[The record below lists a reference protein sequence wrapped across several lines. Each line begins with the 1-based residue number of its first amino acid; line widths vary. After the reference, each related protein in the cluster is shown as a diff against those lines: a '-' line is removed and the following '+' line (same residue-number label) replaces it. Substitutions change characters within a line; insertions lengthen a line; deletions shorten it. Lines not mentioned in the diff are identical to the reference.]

1 MFGFN
6 SNRLKIKKFF
16 NQDLEPHEV
25 FLDLLARKQQE
36 RAGVSEKKME
46 VPLSKSILGIFYLCF
61 LLMVIVFFAKTF
73 QLQIIEGK
81 TLSNISEENRF
92 KVYSIQA
99 ERGVMYDNNG
109 IQMISNMP
117 AFNLIC
123 QKNNLPE
130 NSARR
135 KQVLY
140 EIARIVG
147 KDVETIEQQIQD
159 SDSSVVKIFENLPH
173 PLIIALETRLDN
185 LPGFEVVNNTA
196 REYKDGII
204 FSHVIGYKREG
215 GESAGL
221 ENFYNEILEQ
231 KVGKM
236 LAEKDAKGN
245 VISKK
250 IVFLPK
256 SGNSLGLYLDSELQK
271 KIYEALGTGVGKVG
285 STSGIGVA
293 IDPRNGGVLAIVS
306 LPGYDNNLFS
316 QTMSAEQW
324 QELSQDKTYPML
336 NRVISGTYPTGSTI
350 KPLIACAAL
359 EEKIISPNKKIH
371 CTGEIKI
378 ENKLWPEQEPEFW
391 RYRDWS
397 IHGYTDVRKAIA
409 ESCNVFF
416 YTMGGGY
423 KDFKGLGVERIK
435 QYLTLFGWG
444 KKTNID
450 LPGEKDGLVP
460 DPEWREE
467 HFTGASKI
475 WGRGHTYH
483 LSIGQGDVSAT
494 PLQLAMSS
502 ASIANNGI
510 LYEPR
515 IVEKI
520 INSDGNEQFT
530 DAKIIRQ
537 DFISKENLEVVRQG
551 MRQTVTGKNSPQ
563 ASAVLLNS
571 LPVKSAAKTG
581 TAQTGIKEQYHNWV
595 TVFAPY
601 ENPEI
606 VLVIMIEY
614 IEGDQVVVLPVAKE
628 ILNWYFGDK

>member
-1 MFGFN
+1 MLFN
-6 SNRLKIKKFF
+6 KLKIKKFF
-16 NQDLEPHEV
+16 NQDLEPQEV
-25 FLDLLARKQQE
+25 FLDLLSQKQQE
-36 RAGVSEKKME
+36 RAGVSEKTME
-46 VPLSKSILGIFYLCF
+46 VPLSKNILGIFYLCF
-61 LLMVIVFFAKTF
+61 LLMIIIFFAKTF

-81 TLSNISEENRF
+81 SLSNTSEENRF
-92 KVYSIQA
+92 KAYSIQA
-99 ERGVMYDNNG
+99 ERGVMYDKNKV
-109 IQMISNMP
+109 QMISNIP
-117 AFNLIC
+117 AFDLIC
-123 QKNNLPE
+123 QKNCLPK
-130 NSARR
+130 NSAHR

-140 EIARIVG
+140 EVARVIG
-147 KDVETIEQQIQD
+147 KDVETIEQEIQD
-159 SDSSVVKIFENLPH
+159 SDSFNVKISENLPH
-173 PLIIALETRLDN
+173 SSIITIETKLEDF
-185 LPGFEVVNNTA
+185 PGFNLENNTT

-221 ENFYNEILEQ
+221 EKFYNETLEQ
-231 KVGKM
+231 KAGKI
-236 LAEKDAKGN
+236 LAEKDAHGN
-245 VISKK
+245 IISKE
-250 IVFLPK
+250 IVSLPE
-256 SGNSLGLYLDSELQK
+256 SGDSLGLYLDSELQK
-271 KIYEALGTGVGKVG
+271 KVYEALEKGIDKVG

-293 IDPRNGGVLAIVS
+293 IDPRNGGVLAMVS
-306 LPGYDNNLFS
+306 LPSYDNNLFS

-324 QELSQDKTYPML
+324 KELSSDTTYPML

-359 EEKIISPNKKIH
+359 EEKIISSSKKIH

-397 IHGYTDVRKAIA
+397 VHGLTDVRKAIA

-435 QYLTLFGWG
+435 KYLGLFGWG
-444 KKTNID
+444 EKTDID
-450 LPGEKDGLVP
+450 LPGEKGGLLP

-502 ASIANNGI
+502 ASIANDGI

-520 INSDGNEQFT
+520 IDSNGDEQFT

-563 ASAVLLNS
+563 ASAILLNS

-581 TAQTGIKEQYHNWV
+581 TAQTGVKEHYHNWV

-614 IEGDQVVVLPVAKE
+614 VEGDQVIVLPVAKE
-628 ILNWYFGDK
+628 ILNWYFNNK

>member
-1 MFGFN
+1 MLFN
-6 SNRLKIKKFF
+6 KLKIKKFF
-16 NQDLEPHEV
+16 NQDLEPQEV
-25 FLDLLARKQQE
+25 FLDLLSQKQQE
-36 RAGVSEKKME
+36 RAGVSEKTME
-46 VPLSKSILGIFYLCF
+46 VPLSKNILGIFYLCF
-61 LLMVIVFFAKTF
+61 LLMIIIFFAKTF

-81 TLSNISEENRF
+81 SLSNASEENRF
-92 KVYSIQA
+92 KAYSIQA
-99 ERGVMYDNNG
+99 ERGVMYDKNKV
-109 IQMISNMP
+109 QMISNIP
-117 AFNLIC
+117 AFDLIC
-123 QKNNLPE
+123 QKNCLPK
-130 NSARR
+130 NSAHR

-140 EIARIVG
+140 EVARVIG
-147 KDVETIEQQIQD
+147 KDVETIEQEIQD
-159 SDSSVVKIFENLPH
+159 SDSFNVKISENLPH
-173 PLIIALETRLDN
+173 SSIITIETKLEDF
-185 LPGFEVVNNTA
+185 PGFKLENNTT

-221 ENFYNEILEQ
+221 EKFYNETLEQ
-231 KVGKM
+231 KAGKI
-236 LAEKDAKGN
+236 LAEKDAHGN
-245 VISKK
+245 IISKE
-250 IVFLPK
+250 IVFLPE
-256 SGNSLGLYLDSELQK
+256 SGDSLGLYLDSELQK
-271 KIYEALGTGVGKVG
+271 KVYEALEKGIDKVG

-293 IDPRNGGVLAIVS
+293 IDPRNGGVLAMVS
-306 LPGYDNNLFS
+306 LPSYDNNLFS

-324 QELSQDKTYPML
+324 KELSSDTTYPML

-359 EEKIISPNKKIH
+359 EEKIISSSKKIH

-378 ENKLWPEQEPEFW
+378 ENKLWPDQEPEFW

-397 IHGYTDVRKAIA
+397 VHGYTDIRKAIA

-435 QYLTLFGWG
+435 KYLGLFGWG
-444 KKTNID
+444 EKTDID
-450 LPGEKDGLVP
+450 LPGEKGGLLP

-502 ASIANNGI
+502 ASIANDGI

-520 INSDGNEQFT
+520 IDSNGDEQFT
-530 DAKIIRQ
+530 EPKIIRQ
-537 DFISKENLEVVRQG
+537 DFISPENLEIVRQG
-551 MRQTVTGKNSPQ
+551 MRQTVTGTNSPQ
-563 ASAVLLNS
+563 ASAILLNS

-581 TAQTGIKEQYHNWV
+581 TAQTGVKEHYHNWV

-614 IEGDQVVVLPVAKE
+614 VEGDQVVVLPVAKE
-628 ILNWYFGDK
+628 ILNWYFNNK

>member
-1 MFGFN
+1 MFKK
-6 SNRLKIKKFF
+6 SKIKNFF
-16 NQDLEPHEV
+16 KEDLEPQEV
-25 FLDLLARKQQE
+25 FLDFLSQKQQE
-36 RAGVSEKKME
+36 RAGISEKKME
-46 VPLSKSILGIFYLCF
+46 VPLSKSILRIFYLCF
-61 LLMVIVFFAKTF
+61 ILMIVVFFAKTF
-73 QLQIIEGK
+73 QMQIVQGE
-81 TLSNISEENRF
+81 TLSDLSEENRF
-92 KVYSIQA
+92 RAYSIQA
-99 ERGVMYDNNG
+99 ERGVMYDKNRV
-109 IQMISNMP
+109 QMISNIP
-117 AFNLIC
+117 AFDLIC

-130 NSARR
+130 NSAQR
-135 KQVLY
+135 KQILY
-140 EIARIVG
+140 EVARIIG
-147 KDVETIEQQIQD
+147 KDVDEIEQEIQD
-159 SDSSVVKIFENLPH
+159 SDSSVAEIFENLPH
-173 PLIIALETRLDN
+173 PLIIALETRLDD
-185 LPGFEVVNNTA
+185 LQGFEIVNNTA
-196 REYKDGII
+196 REYKDGKY
-204 FSHVIGYKREG
+204 FSHIIGYKRG
-215 GESAGL
+215 SGESAGL

-231 KVGKM
+231 KAGKI

-245 VISKK
+245 IVSKQ
-250 IVFLPK
+250 IVSLPK

-271 KIYEALGTGVGKVG
+271 KIYEALEKGVDKVG
-285 STSGIGVA
+285 SNAGVGVA
-293 IDPRNGGVLAIVS
+293 IDPRNGGVLAMVS
-306 LPGYDNNLFS
+306 LPSYDNNLFS

-324 QELSQDKTYPML
+324 QELSTDKTHPML
-336 NRVISGTYPTGSTI
+336 NRVVSGTYPTGSTI

-359 EEKIISPNKKIH
+359 EEKIISSKEKIH
-371 CTGEIKI
+371 CTGEIRI

-391 RYRDWS
+391 KYRDWS
-397 IHGYTDVRKAIA
+397 VHGWTDVRKAIA

-435 QYLTLFGWG
+435 KYLDLFGWG
-444 KKTNID
+444 EKTNID
-450 LPGEKDGLVP
+450 IPGEERGLVP

-467 HFTGASKI
+467 HFTGANKI

-515 IVEKI
+515 MVEKI
-520 INSDGNEQFT
+520 IDSDGNEQFT

-537 DFISKENLEVVRQG
+537 DFISKANLEVVRQG

-581 TAQTGIKEQYHNWV
+581 TAQTGVKEHYHNWV

-606 VLVIMIEY
+606 VLIIMIEY
-614 IEGDQVVVLPVAKE
+614 VEGDQVVVLPVAKE
-628 ILNWYFGDK
+628 ILQWYFE